1 MTELKYLPL
10 ILSYVAKPNDFR
22 AKKNVNSSLYLGQVA
37 LKFSCPKQVL
47 VCSVDDLV
55 SENKKK
61 LAQKENLLVWD
72 NGTALSLSPGLI
84 LEFYQIDFS

>member
-1 MTELKYLPL
+1 
-10 ILSYVAKPNDFR
+10 
-22 AKKNVNSSLYLGQVA
+22 LGQVA
-37 LKFSCPKQVL
+37 LKFSCPKQVV

-61 LAQKENLLVWD
+61 LAQEENLLVWD

-84 LEFYQIDFS
+84 LEVYQIDFS